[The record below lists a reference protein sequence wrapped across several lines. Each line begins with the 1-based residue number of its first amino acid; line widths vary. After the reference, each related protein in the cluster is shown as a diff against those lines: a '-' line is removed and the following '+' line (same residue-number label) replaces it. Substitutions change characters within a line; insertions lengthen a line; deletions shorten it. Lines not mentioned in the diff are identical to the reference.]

1 MIQCKE
7 KVLDGGSFRGFRG
20 CSNPAVTKAGYCKV
34 HDPQLK
40 REREAACPKC
50 VHVDEGTGNP
60 DCPTIVTGTKYCKWH
75 AESVQRHRIYAQAQ
89 AQCGTLAWL
98 ETLVGEVSVG
108 SVIRKLKVELKNK

>member
-40 REREAACPKC
+40 C

-60 DCPTIVTGTKYCKWH
+60 DCSTIVTGTKYCKWH

-98 ETLVGEVSVG
+98 CLLYTSAALDIASLRTYPADRPPADGQG
-108 SVIRKLKVELKNK
+108 